1 MHVFSAEIM
10 SNYISVAYFGYRKD
24 EERACRSCRR
34 ESECKTASTINSCT
48 KMVLVTFL
56 ITCNKLESK
65 GKAPRHSPNLF
76 WSKKLNNLPLSEGLI
91 FTVWAL
97 LRSSHKRKNQGFDG
111 VKTLSFQLLLGR
123 WYQQRNAVVTCS
135 DDYAWISCLLVC
147 ERAHQGLGC
156 WKPAL
161 NLRLQ

>member
-56 ITCNKLESK
+56 SHATNLKVKEKLQGILLTCFGAKS
-65 GKAPRHSPNLF
+65 
-76 WSKKLNNLPLSEGLI
+76 
-91 FTVWAL
+91 
-97 LRSSHKRKNQGFDG
+97 
-111 VKTLSFQLLLGR
+111 
-123 WYQQRNAVVTCS
+123 
-135 DDYAWISCLLVC
+135 
-147 ERAHQGLGC
+147 
-156 WKPAL
+156 
-161 NLRLQ
+161 

>member
-1 MHVFSAEIM
+1 MKKKCSCLPLFDLVMHVFSAEIM

-65 GKAPRHSPNLF
+65 GKAPRHSLNLF
-76 WSKKLNNLPLSEGLI
+76 WSKKLNNLP
-91 FTVWAL
+91 
-97 LRSSHKRKNQGFDG
+97 Q
-111 VKTLSFQLLLGR
+111 VKG
-123 WYQQRNAVVTCS
+123 
-135 DDYAWISCLLVC
+135 
-147 ERAHQGLGC
+147 
-156 WKPAL
+156 
-161 NLRLQ
+161 

>member
-1 MHVFSAEIM
+1 MYRNICCKGLTLTVLLKRKVGRLSEVESEKNVHVCLSLTLVMHVFSAEIM
-10 SNYISVAYFGYRKD
+10 SNYISVAYFGCRKD

-76 WSKKLNNLPLSEGLI
+76 WSKKLNNLP
-91 FTVWAL
+91 
-97 LRSSHKRKNQGFDG
+97 
-111 VKTLSFQLLLGR
+111 QLKG
-123 WYQQRNAVVTCS
+123 
-135 DDYAWISCLLVC
+135 
-147 ERAHQGLGC
+147 
-156 WKPAL
+156 
-161 NLRLQ
+161 